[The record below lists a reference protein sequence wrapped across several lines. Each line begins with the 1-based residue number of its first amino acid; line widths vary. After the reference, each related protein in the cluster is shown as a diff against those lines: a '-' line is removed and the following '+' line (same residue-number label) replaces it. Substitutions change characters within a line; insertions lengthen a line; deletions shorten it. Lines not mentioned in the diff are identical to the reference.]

1 MTVAFRYDRNAL
13 PQGHT
18 VGGDWKTLETPS
30 LLTIGWAVVAI
41 GPDAS
46 TKETTV
52 ASGTAQA
59 KVQVESANQT
69 TVFSLP
75 PGTYKFHF
83 RFTSA
88 IFTPNPVKQSD
99 GTLATFA
106 NTSQNPIQAGIL
118 AIT

>member
-1 MTVAFRYDRNAL
+1 MTVAFRYDRNAF

-30 LLTIGWAVVAI
+30 LLTIGWAVVAT

-75 PGTYKFHF
+75 PGT
-83 RFTSA
+83 
-88 IFTPNPVKQSD
+88 
-99 GTLATFA
+99 
-106 NTSQNPIQAGIL
+106 QAGIL